1 MGRWIP
7 ALVLVA
13 LLTGCASAGPSP
25 SGGPPVP
32 DPSASHSPAI
42 PAPKFIGAADARAT
56 FELTVGQTTTLRS
69 TDPGAPEPELEGTS
83 VLVIPVINVDASAG
97 REWEVRAVEPG
108 TSTLR
113 GAEAGKEWEITL
125 TVTD

>member
-1 MGRWIP
+1 MGRWLP
-7 ALVLVA
+7 ALALVV

-32 DPSASHSPAI
+32 DPSASESA
-42 PAPKFIGAADARAT
+42 PAPAPRFIGPSDDGST
-56 FELTVGQTTTLRS
+56 FVLTVGQTTALRT
-69 TDPGAPEPELEGTS
+69 TDPEAADPELEGTS
-83 VLVIPVINVDASAG
+83 VLVIPVLNVAAGTG

-113 GAEAGKEWEITL
+113 GSEAGTEWEIVL